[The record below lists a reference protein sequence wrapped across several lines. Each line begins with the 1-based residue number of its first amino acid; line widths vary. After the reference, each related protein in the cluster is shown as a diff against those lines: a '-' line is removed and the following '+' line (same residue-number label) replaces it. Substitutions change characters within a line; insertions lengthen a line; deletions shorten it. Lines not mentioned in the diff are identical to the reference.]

1 GLAQLGEHLLCKQGV
16 VGSIPTSST
25 NSPYRLYSLSLW
37 LQTQAAVETS
47 TGRFGLPRKWLLFF
61 NNSWKN
67 ESRSLTESQSGGKG
81 LPGTVPSAIYDCVN
95 RYSSSSKLITK
106 KLKGKRVK
114 LNIV

>member
-1 GLAQLGEHLLCKQGV
+1 
-16 VGSIPTSST
+16 
-25 NSPYRLYSLSLW
+25 
-37 LQTQAAVETS
+37 
-47 TGRFGLPRKWLLFF
+47 LFF

-67 ESRSLTESQSGGKG
+67 ESRSLTESQAGVKAC
-81 LPGTVPSAIYDCVN
+81 PTPCRQRYYDCVN